1 MPNLRSGEGQLA
13 VVDRGQAGGIL
24 YCSAW
29 SPLGRH
35 VQVLSVDEG
44 ASFLPGELVLAL
56 AGAAGG
62 CQGSIVGFLAP
73 PSSRPENEG
82 CSMGTR
88 NTLHPPHLCP
98 GPQEPPEEGGRW
110 RYPRG
115 RGAGWDGG
123 MWGWL
128 R

>member
-56 AGAAGG
+56 AGATGG
-62 CQGSIVGFLAP
+62 CQGSIVGFPAP